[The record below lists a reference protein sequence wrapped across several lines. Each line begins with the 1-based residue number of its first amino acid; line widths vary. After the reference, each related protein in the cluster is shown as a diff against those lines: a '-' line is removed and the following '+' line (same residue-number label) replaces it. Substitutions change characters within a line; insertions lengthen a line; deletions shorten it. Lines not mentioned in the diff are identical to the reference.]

1 MPAQPYLALVPICCN
16 MPDDEDR
23 HDFVAGAR
31 RRRANSEQGEKYLN
45 LLKRGEIFGGHSASD
60 ATGTMSNPFSEHIAS
75 SPAVLGLIRNSPGNA
90 YITEWKD
97 G

>member
-1 MPAQPYLALVPICCN
+1 MKIVMISLQVLV
-16 MPDDEDR
+16 DE
-23 HDFVAGAR
+23 GLIPNKG
-31 RRRANSEQGEKYLN
+31 NSLN

-60 ATGTMSNPFSEHIAS
+60 ATGTMSNPFSEHRSS